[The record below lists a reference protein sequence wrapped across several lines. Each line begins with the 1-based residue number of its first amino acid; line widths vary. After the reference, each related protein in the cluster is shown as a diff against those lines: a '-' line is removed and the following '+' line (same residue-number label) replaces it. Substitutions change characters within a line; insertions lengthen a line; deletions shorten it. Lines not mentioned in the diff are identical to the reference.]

1 VTGKVW
7 PKDKT
12 YNITGST
19 SGGKLSIKSVEDIE
33 AVQEPIVA
41 RQERQIAAT
50 DARAENRLDFQE
62 QRAAVADAKWQA
74 NFQRLSEQAN
84 RTFELMAKRNERL
97 NTDQVRVLANFKEG
111 EDVLTQLKETHAK
124 AFGKGQPISEALKGA
139 LLTSDKA
146 RTIRESFLDDKAATT
161 KEERD
166 YVAAHN
172 TVVASLYKLTDERQ
186 LSEAEGLRNLR
197 SFNPV
202 VSGAQFQTNVEQRR
216 QSLQR
221 QRTTYAEAFGAG
233 RTVPETLQ
241 PGASGRTPQ
250 GGTAAPA
257 QQRRRAVNPK
267 TGEAVE
273 WDGKAWVKAP

>member
-1 VTGKVW
+1 L
-7 PKDKT
+7 KD
-12 YNITGST
+12 
-19 SGGKLSIKSVEDIE
+19 
-33 AVQEPIVA
+33 
-41 RQERQIAAT
+41 
-50 DARAENRLDFQE
+50 
-62 QRAAVADAKWQA
+62 
-74 NFQRLSEQAN
+74 
-84 RTFELMAKRNERL
+84 
-97 NTDQVRVLANFKEG
+97 
-111 EDVLTQLKETHAK
+111 THAK

-146 RTIRESFLDDKAATT
+146 RTIRESFIDDKAATT
-161 KEERD
+161 QAERD

-202 VSGAQFQTNVEQRR
+202 VSGAQFQANVEQRK

-241 PGASGRTPQ
+241 PSATGRPQ
-250 GGTAAPA
+250 GGQAPTT
-257 QQRRRAVNPK
+257 QRRRAVNPK

-273 WDGKAWVKAP
+273 WDGKAWVPVSK